1 MARQFQTEFAH
12 QRQHLFEES
21 LLQLMRIKDYSSITV
36 KDICAQADI
45 PRRTFYHYFD
55 SKEELLD
62 LVIENTMLPG
72 FLTAMFE
79 FDSGYGAMKQ
89 SFVRFFRFFNQ
100 ENRERLRLLLDNG
113 HQSRLIAYTTQWAIA
128 ENIRMPQQN
137 EFTPKHIRI
146 AQIIGSA
153 SFFSLLFY
161 WCRNDYR
168 ESPEE
173 MAECIVWFLTKP
185 LYKTQ

>member
-12 QRQHLFEES
+12 QRQHLLEES
-21 LLQLMRIKDYSSITV
+21 LLQLMHVKDYSSITV

-72 FLTAMFE
+72 FLAAMFE
-79 FDSGYGAMKQ
+79 FDSGYDALKQ
-89 SFVRFFRFFNQ
+89 SFIRFFRFFDR

-113 HQSRLIAYTTQWAIA
+113 HQSRLIARTTQWAID
-128 ENIRMPQQN
+128 ENVRMPRQS
-137 EFTPKHIRI
+137 ELPEKHTHI

-161 WCRNDYR
+161 WCRNDYQ

-173 MAECIVWFLTKP
+173 MAEYIVWFLTKP
-185 LYKTQ
+185 LYKV